1 MAQSFQREKPP
12 ARINLFLE
20 VDTGDAQEKLELPM
34 RLLVMGDYMGRD
46 DSTPVAEREI
56 LNLNKDNFETVLSS
70 MDIKLDYTVPDT
82 LKGGDEEMMVSLD
95 VDSMK
100 SFSPEEVV
108 RQVPQLN
115 RMMAMRNLLQ
125 DLRNRIV
132 SLPDFRR
139 QLEKIVKDDAALEQ
153 LRAELDQI
161 VKQEEESGAPD
172 EEA

>member
-34 RLLVMGDYMGRD
+34 RLLVMGDYMGRE
-46 DSTPVAEREI
+46 DSTPVADREI

-70 MDIKLDYTVPDT
+70 MDIKLDYTVQDT
-82 LKGGDEEMMVSLD
+82 LKGGDEDMKVSLD
-95 VDSMK
+95 IDSMK
-100 SFSPEEVV
+100 SFSPEEVA

-132 SLPDFRR
+132 SLPDFRK
-139 QLEKIVKDDAALEQ
+139 QLEKIVKDDASLEQ
-153 LRAELDQI
+153 LTAELDQF
-161 VKQEEESGAPD
+161 VTKEEEGGPP

>member
-34 RLLVMGDYMGRD
+34 RLLVMGDYMGRK
-46 DSTPVAEREI
+46 DSTPVADREI

-70 MDIKLDYTVPDT
+70 MDIKLDYTVQDT
-82 LKGGDEEMMVSLD
+82 LKGGDEDMKVSLD
-95 VDSMK
+95 IDSMK
-100 SFSPEEVV
+100 SFSPEEVAK
-108 RQVPQLN
+108 QVPQLN
-115 RMMAMRNLLQ
+115 RMMSMRNLLQ

-132 SLPDFRR
+132 SLPDFRK
-139 QLEKIVKDDAALEQ
+139 QLEKIVKDDASLEQ
-153 LRAELDQI
+153 LTAELDQF
-161 VKQEEESGAPD
+161 VTREEEGGAP